1 MVRKILG
8 WSSLGC
14 MGCLGTTGL
23 FVGLLLL
30 ALLLVKVVWAW
41 TVPDLFPGAVEQGG
55 LDVLGES
62 AAAQAQER
70 RVLIPVPARAH
81 RDHDELRFGCSPS
94 ELGKELLGLG

>member
-41 TVPDLFPGAVEQGG
+41 TVPDLFPGAVEQG
-55 LDVLGES
+55 LIADSLSWWS
-62 AAAQAQER
+62 AFKLAILVA
-70 RVLIPVPARAH
+70 
-81 RDHDELRFGCSPS
+81 
-94 ELGKELLGLG
+94 LLGSLAGFRRRP